1 MKKTAGYFMTGIGA
15 ILVLLM
21 TLIILEQMIKNP
33 SFDLFSASF
42 LFLAPAILIGVGYEM
57 LNSTGKKNNDTK

>member
-57 LNSTGKKNNDTK
+57 LESSENKE

>member
-42 LFLAPAILIGVGYEM
+42 LFLAAAILIGVGYEM
-57 LNSTGKKNNDTK
+57 LNSASKETNDTK